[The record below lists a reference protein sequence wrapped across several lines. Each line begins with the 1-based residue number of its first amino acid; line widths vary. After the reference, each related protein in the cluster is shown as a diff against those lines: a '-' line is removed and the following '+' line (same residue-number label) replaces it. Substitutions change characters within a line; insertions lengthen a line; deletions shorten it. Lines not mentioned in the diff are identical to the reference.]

1 MLAIA
6 SLDKRHQ
13 RLPNLL
19 RLALSQFDDVADDD
33 FHILVLAQR
42 LFELGKNQF
51 RRGGVFLAQQ
61 FRQP

>member
-19 RLALSQFDDVADDD
+19 RLAFRLFDDVPGD
-33 FHILVLAQR
+33 FLHVLVLPQR
-42 LFELGKNQF
+42 LFKLGKNQF
-51 RRGGVFLAQQ
+51 GCGGVVFAQQ